1 MHAEL
6 GEELDLEEVKEKIKK
21 HFCTLFEADF
31 I

>member
-1 MHAEL
+1 L